1 MQGGTITP
9 MKDMQS
15 KVADAMYRQIQ
26 SRGYAAPV
34 DVLMDIG
41 VLAKNKYDDWRA
53 GRISFLE
60 AVCTANLHKLS
71 EIMKEIRNYA
81 ARTGLRPSFSS
92 YKHKGKPLR
101 FSKTG
106 NPKIEEAYAT
116 HYVLEKKVLKNCTT
130 KPSRSP
136 TGKPDVS
143 RSTVSDRSEEVR
155 AIDSLP
161 G

>member
-1 MQGGTITP
+1 
-9 MKDMQS
+9 MKDMPS
-15 KVADAMYRQIQ
+15 KVYDAMYRQIQ

-41 VLAKNKYDDWRA
+41 VLEKKKYDDWRA
-53 GRISFLE
+53 GRVPFLE

-71 EIMKEIRNYA
+71 EMMKKIRSFAVKN
-81 ARTGLRPSFSS
+81 GWKPSVSS

-116 HYVLEKKVLKNCTT
+116 HYVTE
-130 KPSRSP
+130 
-136 TGKPDVS
+136 GK
-143 RSTVSDRSEEVR
+143 
-155 AIDSLP
+155 

>member
-1 MQGGTITP
+1 
-9 MKDMQS
+9 MKDMQA
-15 KVADAMYRQIQ
+15 KVADAMYRQCQ

-41 VLAKNKYDDWRA
+41 VLDKARYDDWRA
-53 GRISFLE
+53 GRVPFLE

-71 EIMKEIRNYA
+71 EIMKEIRGCA
-81 ARTGLRPSFSS
+81 ARTGLKSSVSS
-92 YKHKGKPLR
+92 YKHKGKALR

-116 HYVLEKKVLKNCTT
+116 HY
-130 KPSRSP
+130 
-136 TGKPDVS
+136 
-143 RSTVSDRSEEVR
+143 
-155 AIDSLP
+155 P

>member
-1 MQGGTITP
+1 
-9 MKDMQS
+9 MKDMPS
-15 KVADAMYRQIQ
+15 RIADAMYRQIQ

-41 VLAKNKYDDWRA
+41 VLEKKKYDDWRV
-53 GRISFLE
+53 GRVPFLE

-71 EIMKEIRNYA
+71 EMMKEIRSFAVKN
-81 ARTGLRPSFSS
+81 GWKPSVSS
-92 YKHKGKPLR
+92 YKHKGKLLR

-116 HYVLEKKVLKNCTT
+116 HYVTE
-130 KPSRSP
+130 
-136 TGKPDVS
+136 GK
-143 RSTVSDRSEEVR
+143 
-155 AIDSLP
+155 